1 MVRAAASTAI
11 HPAAVAAA
19 ARRRGAAMKAASTT
33 SAVETTASTTSA
45 VETTA
50 ASATAMTATTTLRER
65 SRRAKQRQRCKYRE
79 DNLETSGPVHG
90 CHLHP
95 TTSLAVRAAG
105 TPR

>member
-1 MVRAAASTAI
+1 
-11 HPAAVAAA
+11 
-19 ARRRGAAMKAASTT
+19 MKAAGTT

-50 ASATAMTATTTLRER
+50 ASAMTATTTLRER

-90 CHLHP
+90 CYLHP

-105 TPR
+105 TLRPFYTN

>member
-33 SAVETTASTTSA
+33 SAVETTA
-45 VETTA
+45 
-50 ASATAMTATTTLRER
+50 ASATAMTAPTTLRER